1 VRRSSCFQTSMNRN
15 DPALRRSLGTRLRR
29 ELLHLLAITGQLWR
43 VNFSVSTDLAGRR
56 LRIPVL
62 YGQGPQNLALL
73 EPGIFDALKKTLSLR
88 PGTVLDVGVN
98 VGQTLIKIK
107 ALDWERRYVGFEI
120 NPRCCQYVDALIAA
134 NRFPECTVVPAGLSD
149 RSGLATLW
157 LRRTVSLDPSAT
169 TISEVAD
176 NTNDLRPQCA
186 AVCRGDDVVEALQI
200 ETVAAI
206 KIDTEGAELEVMRG
220 LADTIGRFRPF
231 VICEI
236 LPVGDVTHPAARA
249 RLARQRA
256 VQALLTGWNYVLF
269 RLHADGA
276 LEHVTDIGIH
286 DDLSLTNY
294 LAVPASARDALD
306 AAFIIRAA

>member
-1 VRRSSCFQTSMNRN
+1 MNRN
-15 DPALRRSLGTRLRR
+15 DPALHRSLGTRLRR
-29 ELLHLLAITGQLWR
+29 ELLHLLAVTGQLWR

-88 PGTVLDVGVN
+88 SGTVFDVGVN

-107 ALDWERRYVGFEI
+107 ALDWARSYVGFEI
-120 NPRCCQYVDALIAA
+120 NPRCCHYVDALIAA

-149 RSGLATLW
+149 RNGLATLW
-157 LRRTVSLDPSAT
+157 LRRSVSLDPSAT

-176 NTNDLRPQCA
+176 NSDDLRPQCA
-186 AVCRGDDVVEALQI
+186 AVCRGDDVVEALRI
-200 ETVAAI
+200 ESLAVI

-220 LADTIGRFRPF
+220 LAGTIDRFRPF
-231 VICEI
+231 VVCEI
-236 LPVGDVTHPAARA
+236 LPVGDIAHPAGRA
-249 RLARQRA
+249 RLTRQRA
-256 VQALLTGWNYVLF
+256 VQALLTDWNYLLF

-276 LEHVTDIGIH
+276 LEHVPEIGIH
-286 DDLSLTNY
+286 DDLALTNY
-294 LAVPASARDALD
+294 LAVPKGERDAV
-306 AAFIIRAA
+306 ARVFTIRAV